1 MRSASKNSCNPESF
15 HVTARSGWPISG
27 VDFTSRPSKQKQ
39 ITIATAT
46 MRRRAFELQSIKEYS
61 DWETYECWLSRDGP
75 WVAGFDFPFGLPR
88 EATRDLGWP
97 ATWGDLV
104 LHCRSLG
111 RESFRAALDRYRE
124 SRAAGSRYAHRATDL
139 PAGSHSPLKLV
150 NPPVG
155 LMFLEGAPRLLEA
168 GVTIPG
174 LVKGDPLRIAFEAYP
189 GFTARQMVKA
199 SYKNDARSKQTPQR
213 TRARKAIVAAL
224 VSRANPFDIAL
235 SASARTLN
243 SLVRDAS
250 GDRLDAVLCALQAA
264 WAWRR
269 RADNY
274 GLPSKID
281 SLEGWIAMVAEK

>member
-1 MRSASKNSCNPESF
+1 
-15 HVTARSGWPISG
+15 VTARSGWPISG
-27 VDFTSRPSKQKQ
+27 VDFTSRPRKQKP
-39 ITIATAT
+39 IAIATGR
-46 MRRRAFELQSIKEYS
+46 MHKRAFELKGIEAYC
-61 DWETYECWLSRDGP
+61 DWETYESWLKRDGP

-97 ATWGDLV
+97 ATWRELV

-111 RESFRAALDRYRE
+111 RENFRTALDRYRE
-124 SRAAGSRYAHRATDL
+124 SRPVGNRYAHRATDQ

-174 LVKGDPLRIAFEAYP
+174 MCRGDPQRIAFEVYP
-189 GFTARQMVKA
+189 GFATRQMVKS
-199 SYKNDARSKQTPQR
+199 SYKNDARAKQTPQR
-213 TRARKAIVAAL
+213 TRARTTIVAAL
-224 VSRANPFDIAL
+224 VSTDNPFGFAL
-235 SASARTLN
+235 SASPRTLK
-243 SLVRDAS
+243 SLVRDAT

-264 WAWRR
+264 WAWQRR
-269 RADNY
+269 SDNY

-281 SLEGWIAMVAEK
+281 PLEGWIAMVAEN

>member
-1 MRSASKNSCNPESF
+1 M
-15 HVTARSGWPISG
+15 TAQSGGPVSG
-27 VDFTSRPSKQKQ
+27 VDFTSRPRKQKP
-39 ITIATAT
+39 ITIATG
-46 MRRRAFELQSIKEYS
+46 RVRNRAFQLEGIEEYR
-61 DWETYECWLSRDGP
+61 DWGSFESWLKRAGP

-88 EATRDLGWP
+88 EVTRHLGWP
-97 ATWGDLV
+97 ANWPELV

-111 RESFRAALDRYRE
+111 RESFRSALDRYRE
-124 SRAAGSRYAHRATDL
+124 SRPEGNRYAHRATDH

-155 LMFLEGAPRLLEA
+155 LMFLEGTPRLLEA

-189 GFTARQMVKA
+189 GFAARQMVKG

-224 VSRANPFDIAL
+224 VTIDNPFGL
-235 SASARTLN
+235 PLNASPRTLH

-264 WAWRR
+264 WAWQRR
-269 RADNY
+269 SDNY
-274 GLPSKID
+274 GLPSRID
-281 SLEGWIAMVAEK
+281 PVEGWIATVEEK

>member
-1 MRSASKNSCNPESF
+1 M
-15 HVTARSGWPISG
+15 TARSGWPISG
-27 VDFTSRPSKQKQ
+27 VDFTSRPSRQKQ
-39 ITIATAT
+39 ITIATGGV
-46 MRRRAFELQSIKEYS
+46 RGHAFELEGIEEFC
-61 DWETYECWLSRDGP
+61 DWETYESWLNRDGP

-88 EATRDLGWP
+88 EATHDLGWP
-97 ATWGDLV
+97 ATWHELV

-111 RESFRAALDRYRE
+111 RESFRNALDRYRE
-124 SRAAGSRYAHRATDL
+124 GRAVGSRYAHRATDH

-155 LMFLEGAPRLLEA
+155 LMFFEGAPRLLEA

-174 LVKGDPLRIAFEAYP
+174 LVKADPLRIAFEAYP
-189 GFTARQMVKA
+189 GFAARQVVNG

-213 TRARKAIVAAL
+213 TRARKAIVATL
-224 VSRANPFDIAL
+224 VSSDNPFGFAL
-235 SASARTLN
+235 SASPRTLN

-269 RADNY
+269 RSDNY
-274 GLPSKID
+274 GLPLKID
-281 SLEGWIAMVAEK
+281 SLEGWIATVPER

>member
-1 MRSASKNSCNPESF
+1 
-15 HVTARSGWPISG
+15 VTAASGWPISG
-27 VDFTSRPSKQKQ
+27 VDFTSRPRKQKP
-39 ITIATAT
+39 ITVATGT
-46 MRRRAFELQSIKEYS
+46 MRRRAFQLDGIEEYS
-61 DWETYECWLSRDGP
+61 NWGSFETWLQHLGP
-75 WVAGFDFPFGLPR
+75 WIAGFDFPFGLPR
-88 EATRDLGWP
+88 EATCDLGWP
-97 ATWGDLV
+97 ANWPELV

-111 RESFRAALDRYRE
+111 RKSFRTALDHYRE
-124 SRAAGSRYAHRATDL
+124 SRPAGNRYAHRATDH

-189 GFTARQMVKA
+189 GFAARQMVKG

-213 TRARKAIVAAL
+213 TRARKAIVAEL
-224 VSRANPFDIAL
+224 VTTDNPFGFPL
-235 SASARTLN
+235 SASPRTLN
-243 SLVRDAS
+243 SLVRDAT

-264 WAWRR
+264 WAWQRR
-269 RADNY
+269 SDNY
-274 GLPSKID
+274 GLPSRID